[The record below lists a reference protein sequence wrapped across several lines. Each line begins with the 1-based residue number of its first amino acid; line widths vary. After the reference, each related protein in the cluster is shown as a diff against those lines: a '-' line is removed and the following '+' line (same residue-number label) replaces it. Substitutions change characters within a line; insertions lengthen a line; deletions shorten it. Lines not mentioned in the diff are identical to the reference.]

1 ETIKCNDLRSILLL
15 KEDFHICQPVKS
27 SQLFVLA
34 KHRRVTDDFLVKYNH
49 QKQKTGIIMELILES
64 KICIKC
70 LCAKAASHWCNFEYF
85 KEDNESL
92 ARNYSSLFKTNL
104 GYSSLSENAWIS
116 NTIAITDYSL
126 IYLTD
131 NCRFVEGDVNHSK
144 VSIVIV

>member
-1 ETIKCNDLRSILLL
+1 MRIFKEKQHKCNDLRSILLL
-15 KEDFHICQPVKS
+15 KEDFRVCQPVKS
-27 SQLFVLA
+27 SQVFILA
-34 KHRRVTDDFLVKYNH
+34 KHRRVTDVFLVKYH

-104 GYSSLSENAWIS
+104 AYSSLSENVLIS
-116 NTIAITDYSL
+116 DT
-126 IYLTD
+126 
-131 NCRFVEGDVNHSK
+131 H
-144 VSIVIV
+144 